1 MNFVVL
7 GKNIKKYRKSNRMT
21 QENLAEK
28 CACSVGHIAMIESAK
43 TVPSLSMTLRIAN
56 ALNITVDTLIN
67 ENYVHPELKYLWE
80 LESIIEKYPKS
91 KRIVISRALT
101 EYIKTL
107 EYLSKNRQWSSA
119 NLVGGH

>member
-56 ALNITVDTLIN
+56 ALNITVDALIN

-107 EYLSKNRQWSSA
+107 EYLSKK
-119 NLVGGH
+119 